1 MSSEGA
7 PSPQPH
13 HKESDMALKSLL
25 EILEPIPCKQPPV
38 LGEAIPWKQVEGQ
51 FLRVRWCS
59 FLTSIQD
66 GTIEPGPMGSYA
78 ALGVESPSLAGEA
91 FIVVSNEVD
100 FGHLWELYRQRQV
113 ADDEEVLLVYAPV
126 EEERLRRLLRMSLPC
141 LDIRVYPKGHFKEA
155 YNPEFRPLSLAAWN
169 QERARWIPS
178 EPRGL
183 KDSACRT
190 VALQNPRLS
199 SPTVSAAGGHLMRQD

>member
-1 MSSEGA
+1 
-7 PSPQPH
+7 
-13 HKESDMALKSLL
+13 MALESLL
-25 EILEPIPCKQPPV
+25 EMLEPIPCKHPPV
-38 LGEAIPWKQVEGQ
+38 LGEAIPWKQVVGQ

-59 FLTSIQD
+59 FLASIQD
-66 GTIEPGPMGSYA
+66 GKIEPGPMGSYA

-141 LDIRVYPKGHFKEA
+141 LDIRVYLKGHFKEA
-155 YNPEFRPLSLAAWN
+155 YDPEFRPLSWAAWN
-169 QERARWIPS
+169 QERARWKPY
-178 EPRGL
+178 EPCGL
-183 KDSACRT
+183 KDDSACRT
-190 VALQNPRLS
+190 GALQNSRLS
-199 SPTVSAAGGHLMRQD
+199 SPTLSAPGGHLMRQD